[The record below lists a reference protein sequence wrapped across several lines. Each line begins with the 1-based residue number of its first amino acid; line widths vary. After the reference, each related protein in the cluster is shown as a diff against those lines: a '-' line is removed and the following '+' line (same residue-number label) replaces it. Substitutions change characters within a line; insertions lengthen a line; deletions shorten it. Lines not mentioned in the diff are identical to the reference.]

1 MAKLV
6 TGQRPQIEVKTY
18 AYEVSKL
25 LMIESRG
32 DLEQDIQARAS
43 HAGVPAEATLTRE
56 ENKRE
61 DIVVFTWRWWEVTI

>member
-25 LMIESRG
+25 LLTESRG
-32 DLEQDIQARAS
+32 DLEEDIQARAS
-43 HAGVPAEATLTRE
+43 RAGVPAEASLTRTE
-56 ENKRE
+56 DRSL
-61 DIVVFTWRWWEVTI
+61 DIVVFTWRWWEVTL